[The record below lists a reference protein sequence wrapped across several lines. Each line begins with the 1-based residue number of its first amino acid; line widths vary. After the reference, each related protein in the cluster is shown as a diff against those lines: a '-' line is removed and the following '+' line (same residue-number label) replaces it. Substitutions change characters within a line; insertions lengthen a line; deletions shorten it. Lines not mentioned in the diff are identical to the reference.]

1 MIALI
6 NIINFLKNNNMSLN
20 PAQHKS
26 ILVKILKDIYSHP
39 IIGPILGFKGGTA
52 AYLFYNLDRFSV
64 DLDFDLLDATKEDIV
79 SEEISNIL
87 KKYGRIK
94 TADKKRY
101 SLIYILAY
109 NDIDPGAQNVKV
121 EVNQRVFGS
130 KYGIKSYLGIS
141 MKVMVPEDM
150 AANKLV
156 AFYERIGKTNRDI
169 YDTWFFF
176 SNNWPIN
183 RELIEQRTNMPF
195 KEFLETSLD
204 LLQKV
209 DNKSILSG
217 MGELLTEKQ
226 KAWVKSKLKE
236 ELLFQIRLYLEINN

>member
-1 MIALI
+1 
-6 NIINFLKNNNMSLN
+6 MSLN

-26 ILVKILKDIYSHP
+26 ILVKILKDIYTHP

-64 DLDFDLLDATKEDIV
+64 DLDFDLLDAAKEDIV
-79 SEEISNIL
+79 FEEISNIL
-87 KKYGRIK
+87 QKYGRIK

-109 NDIDPGAQNVKV
+109 DEKDPGAQNVKV
-121 EVNQRVFGS
+121 EVNRRVFSS
-130 KYGIKSYLGIS
+130 KYVIKSYLGIS
-141 MKVMVPEDM
+141 MKVMTPEDM

-183 RELIEQRTNMPF
+183 QELVEQRTNMPF
-195 KEFLETSLD
+195 REFLETSLK
-204 LLQKV
+204 LLEKI
-209 DNKSILSG
+209 DNKTILSG

-226 KAWVKSKLKE
+226 KAWVKSSLKE
-236 ELLFQIRLYLEINN
+236 ELLFQIRLYLETNY

>member
-1 MIALI
+1 
-6 NIINFLKNNNMSLN
+6 MSLN

-39 IIGPILGFKGGTA
+39 VIGPILGFKGGTA

-64 DLDFDLLDATKEDIV
+64 DLDFDLLDAAKEDIV
-79 SEEISNIL
+79 FEEISNIL
-87 KKYGRIK
+87 QKYGRIK

-109 NDIDPGAQNVKV
+109 DEKDPGAQNVKV
-121 EVNQRVFGS
+121 EVNRRVFGS
-130 KYGIKSYLGIS
+130 KYVIKSYLGIS
-141 MKVMVPEDM
+141 MKVMTPEDM

-183 RELIEQRTNMPF
+183 QELVEQRTNMPF
-195 KEFLETSLD
+195 REFLETSLG
-204 LLQKV
+204 LLEKI
-209 DNKSILSG
+209 DNKTILSG

-226 KAWVKSKLKE
+226 KAWVKSSLKE
-236 ELLFQIRLYLEINN
+236 ELLFQIRLYLETNY